1 MRQSGTQKGALSV
14 WTLVQVI
21 GILTWIA
28 GFVIAFYFV
37 TWSKQPTNVK
47 QNGQLAAMILTGVA
61 YLVIVFSM
69 IKHSPDRE
77 A

>member
-1 MRQSGTQKGALSV
+1 MRQSGTQKGALSI

-37 TWSKQPTNVK
+37 TWSKQPANIK

>member
-1 MRQSGTQKGALSV
+1 MRQSGTKRGALSI

-37 TWSKQPTNVK
+37 TWSKQPADVK

-69 IKHSPDRE
+69 IQHSPDRE